1 MGVGESEGGVWGCER
16 VRGVGESEG
25 VYGGGRESEGGVW
38 GGRE

>member
-25 VYGGGRESEGGVW
+25 GVWGWERVRGVYGGGRE
-38 GGRE
+38 